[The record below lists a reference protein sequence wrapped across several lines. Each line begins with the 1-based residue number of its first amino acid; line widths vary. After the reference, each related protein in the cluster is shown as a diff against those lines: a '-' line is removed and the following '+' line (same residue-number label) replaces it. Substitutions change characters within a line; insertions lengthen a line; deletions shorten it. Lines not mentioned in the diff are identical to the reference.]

1 MKISTKVKVTSL
13 GKQFLG
19 TDRLLRPGGGG
30 GGRWFSKISSVWKFY
45 PPPLPKIKKKKENL
59 SNKSFTPH
67 CNDSLKILPFPPPPP
82 P

>member
-30 GGRWFSKISSVWKFY
+30 GGGGGFLKYRVYENFT
-45 PPPLPKIKKKKENL
+45 PPPSPK
-59 SNKSFTPH
+59 
-67 CNDSLKILPFPPPPP
+67 
-82 P
+82 